1 MWPDLQFSADLV
13 TFTEVIHNGK
23 FYFLC
28 IDIQAYPCPIQTY
41 SAILWYITLAYSE
54 LCHIQNSGIIR
65 TQDIFRTLSR
75 HILVYS
81 KHCVTLAYW
90 EPCHIQNFGNLGPEA
105 YSESSLFRYIQAY
118 SGIFNNDFYNNIN
131 FLFFTLIL
139 NTFQQNLKMFFD
151 YNDVNFI
158 TRLSVLNMRSL
169 KRALK

>member
-41 SAILWYITLAYSE
+41 SAILWYITLAHSE

-131 FLFFTLIL
+131 FLFFH
-139 NTFQQNLKMFFD
+139 FNLKYFSTKFK
-151 YNDVNFI
+151 DVFWLQW
-158 TRLSVLNMRSL
+158 R
-169 KRALK
+169 

>member
-1 MWPDLQFSADLV
+1 MSYSDIFS
-13 TFTEVIHNGK
+13 
-23 FYFLC
+23 
-28 IDIQAYPCPIQTY
+28 
-41 SAILWYITLAYSE
+41 
-54 LCHIQNSGIIR
+54 HIVVYN
-65 TQDIFRTLSR
+65 TCIFRTLPYSEFWHNQNPR
-75 HILVYS
+75 YIL
-81 KHCVTLAYW
+81 
-90 EPCHIQNFGNLGPEA
+90 NFGNLGPEA

-158 TRLSVLNMRSL
+158 TRPSVLNMRSL